1 MVRRRVHLRAP
12 AKVNLRLEIV
22 GRREDGYHL
31 LRTWIYPISL
41 WDELVVQRGEGLEV
55 SCDHPEIPKEDLC
68 FKAARLFFEE
78 LGLRGGARIELKKGI
93 PVGAGLGGGSSDA
106 AAVLKALRLLWA
118 PELPMEELMKVAAK
132 VGADVP
138 FFLVGGA
145 ACMGGIGEE
154 LIAPLPPLDLWL
166 VLVHPGEPLSTAEVY
181 RLHGEGLTTPRG
193 RNSIF
198 SKLPPK
204 RWEEFLYNALEE
216 VAQRL
221 RPSIGELKEL
231 LLREGA
237 QGVSMSGSGPTVFGI
252 FNYHQQARRCYERLK
267 GEEDWQVFLVRL
279 L

>member
-1 MVRRRVHLRAP
+1 M
-12 AKVNLRLEIV
+12 NLRLEIL
-22 GRREDGYHL
+22 GRRKDGYHL

-41 WDELVVQRGEGLEV
+41 WDELVVQRKEGLEV
-55 SCDHPEIPKEDLC
+55 SCEHPEIPREDLC
-68 FKAARLFFEE
+68 LKAARLFFEE

-118 PELPMEELMKVAAK
+118 PELPMVQLMRVAAK

-166 VLVHPGEPLSTAEVY
+166 VLAHPGEPLSTAEVY
-181 RLHGEGLTTPRG
+181 RLYREGLTTSRG
-193 RNSIF
+193 RNSISLEF
-198 SKLPPK
+198 PPK
-204 RWEEFLYNALEE
+204 RWQDFLYNALEE

-221 RPSIGELKEL
+221 RPSIRRLKDL

-237 QGVSMSGSGPTVFGI
+237 EGVSMSGSGPTVFGV
-252 FNYHQQARRCYERLK
+252 FSSLEGARRCYERLK
-267 GEEDWQVFLVRL
+267 EEGLQVFLVRL